1 MLRQKNYLALG
12 VLGCIL
18 LLSATTADNSVHI
31 LSKYGHQPLTSTTL
45 KWLPV
50 AHYNPSE
57 SKEIVI
63 GGVENVLDGEGAT
76 NDTLVTIRRSR
87 VQTGRTRAK
96 GGLFYD
102 EPLCPDGAARIYR
115 KLFPQVFTRVRSL
128 DPAGSAP
135 LIVRRDITS
144 ELFTLHSKVK
154 TLGDAR

>member
-12 VLGCIL
+12 VLGCVL
-18 LLSATTADNSVHI
+18 LLSVTTADNSVHI

-76 NDTLVTIRRSR
+76 TILSLQYDEGESRPGEQERASLSRWRRSHLPKQI
-87 VQTGRTRAK
+87 V
-96 GGLFYD
+96 
-102 EPLCPDGAARIYR
+102 PS
-115 KLFPQVFTRVRSL
+115 QVFTRGRSL
-128 DPAGSAP
+128 DPAAP
-135 LIVRRDITS
+135 LIVRRGITS
-144 ELFTLHSKVK
+144 ELFMQTSF
-154 TLGDAR
+154 GSQDARGRALDLDANW

>member
-1 MLRQKNYLALG
+1 MRIDIRLYRGRSLQLIRDQTGPGKEFVRNFIIAPWIIHLIRVSYLVLQMLRQKNYLVLG

-76 NDTLVTIRRSR
+76 TITL
-87 VQTGRTRAK
+87 
-96 GGLFYD
+96 F
-102 EPLCPDGAARIYR
+102 
-115 KLFPQVFTRVRSL
+115 
-128 DPAGSAP
+128 GS
-135 LIVRRDITS
+135 
-144 ELFTLHSKVK
+144 
-154 TLGDAR
+154 